1 MLPDCA
7 VHRANQPCADGKSSM
22 PSSARRA
29 AVRGI
34 LYASSG
40 MPVALAIRT
49 TALKMATTAALSTRA
64 ALPRRVFPWWRAC
77 ARWVSF
83 VPRTVPQR
91 SPARQ
96 GRAENRLSRRD
107 SAPASEEPLHPDG
120 LRHTA
125 CARGRSSRVSRAGV
139 ALGALCG
146 LSGAGSQER
155 RLTAAEPLASPSQ
168 ASAVGCAGCGLLR

>member
-1 MLPDCA
+1 MLPGCA
-7 VHRANQPCADGKSSM
+7 VHRANQPFADGKSSM

-125 CARGRSSRVSRAGV
+125 CVRGRSPRASRAGV
-139 ALGALCG
+139 GIGAKRR

-155 RLTAAEPLASPSQ
+155 RRLTAAEPPLAS
-168 ASAVGCAGCGLLR
+168 AAGCPGCGLL